1 MTTSPTLSKTV
12 NDRAVLAIIT
22 GARSDL
28 DFTGAGHI
36 VHCSNRE
43 ERDLSQRLNGPV
55 LIRVE
60 HDAMHLT
67 AEGADFILEN
77 LDGCVSKHDVKALQ
91 DFSHSSWKA
100 YQAERLVIDQHIQDA
115 VDAADLVAV
124 SQDGGSYDTQK
135 AAFDV
140 VDVVLKNA
148 EAVLTQAGFRQVRAA
163 YGKRRSVHTD
173 AKIAAI
179 KARNAASLAR

>member
-1 MTTSPTLSKTV
+1 MTTSPTLARTV

-28 DFTGAGHI
+28 DFTAGGHI
-36 VHCSNRE
+36 IHCGNRE
-43 ERDLSQRLNGPV
+43 EKDLSLRLNSPI

-77 LDGCVSKHDVKALQ
+77 LDGCMSKHDMKALR
-91 DFSHSSWKA
+91 DFERASWKA
-100 YQAERLVIDQHIQDA
+100 YQAERLVIDQHIQAA
-115 VDAADLVAV
+115 VDAADLVAE

-140 VDVVLKNA
+140 VDAVLLAA
-148 EAVLTQAGFRQVRAA
+148 ESALTQAGFRQVRAA

>member
-1 MTTSPTLSKTV
+1 MTTSPTLAKTV

-28 DFTGAGHI
+28 DFTKGGHI

-43 ERDLSQRLNGPV
+43 ENDLSKRLNGSI

-60 HDAMHLT
+60 YDAMNLT

-77 LDGCVSKHDVKALQ
+77 LDGCMSKHDMKALR
-91 DFSHSSWKA
+91 DFERASWKA
-100 YQAERLVIDQHIQDA
+100 YQQERLVIDQHIQAA
-115 VDAADLVAV
+115 VDAADMVAE
-124 SQDGGSYDTQK
+124 SQDGGSYEDQK

-140 VDVVLKNA
+140 INAVLKNA
-148 EAVLTQAGFRQVRAA
+148 EDVLTEAGLRQVRTA